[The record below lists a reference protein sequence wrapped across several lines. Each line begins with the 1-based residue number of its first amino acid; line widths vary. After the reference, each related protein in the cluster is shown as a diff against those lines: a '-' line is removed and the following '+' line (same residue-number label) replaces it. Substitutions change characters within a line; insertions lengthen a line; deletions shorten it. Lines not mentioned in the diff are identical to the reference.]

1 MKRIL
6 LLLIAILFILIG
18 CNTTQERKS
27 FDDKPELKSDTIR
40 IANDKIEY
48 EVIIIDPGFTSWFN
62 TNAKPKNYYSQ
73 SYLEARN
80 RTWVID
86 PALVDE
92 ILTMTTTYELAT
104 GAEPSGTEIA
114 FDWMMQLRKVTA
126 DNDVI
131 ALPYGNP
138 DVQLAKKLAP
148 SELRSYYNF
157 GKERLQLA
165 LGRVVRTD
173 PSQNWSVGN
182 STLNNDLRRNYTE
195 NRKEQSPL
203 PPYCLSF

>member
-80 RTWVID
+80 RTWVIEWNRRTMLTSQYNPNLYEMSINYETNID
-86 PALVDE
+86 YGYEVNYMLYNYLVYFQ
-92 ILTMTTTYELAT
+92 LTHN
-104 GAEPSGTEIA
+104 
-114 FDWMMQLRKVTA
+114 Q
-126 DNDVI
+126 
-131 ALPYGNP
+131 
-138 DVQLAKKLAP
+138 
-148 SELRSYYNF
+148 
-157 GKERLQLA
+157 RL
-165 LGRVVRTD
+165 GGFIPRI
-173 PSQNWSVGN
+173 
-182 STLNNDLRRNYTE
+182 
-195 NRKEQSPL
+195 
-203 PPYCLSF
+203 